1 MSISTGYVNVAIS
14 GCSCTDDELTMVPGL
29 TIKGTLT
36 SYILAESRVAV
47 AGRCSTRWKMSFRE

>member
-1 MSISTGYVNVAIS
+1 MSISTGHVDVAIS

-36 SYILAESRVAV
+36 RDSKGLKGLNIDD
-47 AGRCSTRWKMSFRE
+47 